1 MTMRRFRQAD
11 WDEPL
16 IFEMSREGRIG
27 FSFPPIEPEVSDAV
41 DVVEELVPASM
52 LRREP
57 PALPE
62 VSEVEVLRHFIHLSQ
77 MNYGVNSGRI
87 YPLGSCT
94 MKYSPIINEV
104 LASHP
109 KMTELHPDQEES
121 TVQGILEVMYRLK
134 QDLLRVT
141 GMDDGTLQPAAGAQG
156 EWTGIMLI
164 RAYHE
169 DRGELGQRNEVII
182 PDSAHGTN
190 PASAVMA
197 GFKTVEIPSGED
209 GCIDVEALKSVV
221 GERTAGLMLTNPNT
235 LGIFESRISE
245 IAEVVHGA
253 GGLMYY
259 DGANFNAIM
268 GKCRPGDMGFD
279 IVHLNLHKSFS
290 TPHGGGGPGSGPV
303 GVKSFLSDYLPLP
316 TVEEKDGV
324 YYLSYDRPKSIG
336 KIHGYHGNINPILK
350 AYAYM
355 VSLGGKGLKEVSELS
370 VLNSNYIAQKLKD
383 VRGLSL
389 PYAPEKPRKHEAVL
403 SASRMDEETGVR
415 ALNVSKK
422 LLDYGLHAPTTYFP
436 LIVPEALMIE
446 PTETE
451 PVESLDAFI
460 EAVKEISR
468 LAYSDPEEVL
478 KAPTNTTVTKL
489 DEVMAS
495 HPKTI
500 CLSWRTYCSLYPEEA
515 R

>member
-16 IFEMSREGRIG
+16 IFELGSEERVG
-27 FSFPPIEPEVSDAV
+27 FSVPLVEPELLDAV
-41 DVVEELVPASM
+41 GDVSELVPSGM
-52 LRREP
+52 LRQKP
-57 PALPE
+57 PGLPE

-77 MNYGVNSGRI
+77 MNYGVTSGRF

-104 LASHP
+104 LAGHP
-109 KMTELHPDQEES
+109 KITEIHPDQDEAS
-121 TVQGILEVMYRLK
+121 NQGTLEFLYRLK
-134 QDLLRVT
+134 RGYLEVT
-141 GMDDGTLQPAAGAQG
+141 GMDDASLQPAAGAHG
-156 EWTGIMLI
+156 EYLGILLI

-169 DRGELGQRNEVII
+169 DRGDLDGRTEIII

-190 PASAVMA
+190 PASAMMA
-197 GFKTVEIPSGED
+197 GFKTVEVLSDED
-209 GCIDVEALKSVV
+209 GGVDIEALKSVA
-221 GERTAGLMLTNPNT
+221 GPQTAGLMLTNPNT
-235 LGIFESRISE
+235 LGIFDGNIAEISRI
-245 IAEVVHGA
+245 VHDA

-279 IVHLNLHKSFS
+279 IVHINLHKTFS

-303 GVKSFLSDYLPLP
+303 GVKSFLSDFLPVP
-316 TVEEKDGV
+316 TIEERDGV
-324 YYLSYDRPKSIG
+324 YGLSWDRPKTVG
-336 KIHGYHGNINPILK
+336 KIHGYHGNVGVMLK

-355 VSLGGKGLKEVSELS
+355 LSLGGEGLREASEIA
-370 VLNSNYIAQKLKD
+370 VLNSNYVAQKLKD

-389 PYAPEKPRKHEAVL
+389 PYGKGKWRMHEAVL
-403 SASRMDEETGVR
+403 SAAKMDEETGVR

-422 LLDYGLHAPTTYFP
+422 LLDYGLHAPTAYFP

-451 PVESLDAFI
+451 PLEALDEFI
-460 EAVKEISR
+460 EAMKEISD
-468 LAYSDPEEVL
+468 LAYSDPDEVL
-478 KAPTNTTVTKL
+478 GAPTNTTVTRL
-489 DEVMAS
+489 DEPRAA

-500 CLSWRTYCSLYPEEA
+500 CLSWRTYCSLYPEE
-515 R
+515 